1 MIAEPPAEAQ
11 WYLPTN
17 VSVLFD
23 GRWISG
29 FEYCATQ
36 GVQIHVITA
45 WNPGDERPSYEIN
58 NARNEQLC
66 ADISAIGFDAV
77 AALGSDPN
85 SSHSEKSWAV
95 VGLTDNAAVEL
106 GKKYGQ
112 VAVFR
117 ITESRQSVLGCLS
130 EWEVSRGV

>member
-1 MIAEPPAEAQ
+1 MIAEPHAETQ

-45 WNPGDERPSYEIN
+45 SNPGDERPGSEVN
-58 NARNEQLC
+58 DARNEQLH
-66 ADISAIGFDAV
+66 ADISALGFDAL

-117 ITESRQSVLGCLS
+117 ITDSRQSVLGCLS

>member
-1 MIAEPPAEAQ
+1 MIAEPPAETQ

-23 GRWISG
+23 GVWMSG
-29 FEYCATQ
+29 FDFCASH
-36 GVQIHVITA
+36 GVQIHVITG
-45 WNPGDERPSYEIN
+45 WNPGDERLGSEVN
-58 NARNEQLC
+58 DARNEQLH
-66 ADISAIGFDAV
+66 ADISALGFDAL

>member
-1 MIAEPPAEAQ
+1 
-11 WYLPTN
+11 
-17 VSVLFD
+17 LFD
-23 GRWISG
+23 GVWISG
-29 FEYCATQ
+29 FDFCASH
-36 GVQIHVITA
+36 GVQIHVING
-45 WNPGDERPSYEIN
+45 WNPGDERPGSEVN
-58 NARNEQLC
+58 DARNEQLH
-66 ADISAIGFDAV
+66 ADISALGFDAL

-85 SSHSEKSWAV
+85 SSHFEKSWAV